1 MSRDQ
6 FNETISG
13 YDYLLLAR
21 PSEEFVNYFVEILN
35 IEYAVNQSILFKI
48 VNSKELKL
56 VKVP

>member
-6 FNETISG
+6 FNETISS

-21 PSEEFVNYFVEILN
+21 PSEVFVNYFVDKLN
-35 IEYAVNQSILFKI
+35 IEYAVNKSILFKI
-48 VNSKELKL
+48 VNSKEFEL